1 MRLRLA
7 LTLPLLAAALAAP
20 AAADDSPKWGAIA
33 YGGTTRSSGTAVD
46 FATAGEARDAAR
58 ASCGG
63 QCSQTIVFQ
72 RNCGAVAASSS
83 GTASWA
89 RNRWRDRAI
98 SRALADCRK
107 RDANCTL
114 VAWACTAH

>member
-1 MRLRLA
+1 MRA
-7 LTLPLLAAALAAP
+7 LVPAFAALALLATP
-20 AAADDSPKWGAIA
+20 AAADDLPKWGAIA
-33 YGGTTRSSGTAVD
+33 YGGATRTAGTAVD
-46 FATAGEARDAAR
+46 YATAGEARQAALDACA
-58 ASCGG
+58 G
-63 QCSQTIVFQ
+63 QCSQTMVFQ
-72 RNCGAVAASSS
+72 RNCGAVAAAST

-107 RDANCTL
+107 RGGDCSV